1 MELTNAS
8 FVSLPPVSAG
18 SEVSGAGAAGSFAD
32 LGSADFLKLLIM
44 QLRNQDPLEPMGNA
58 ELLEQISSLREIE
71 LSTTLTDALRV
82 LTGQQRFGSASSLIG
97 QFVTG
102 VSSENGDAQSGIVVG
117 VRFEEG
123 GSPVLQLAN
132 GSEMPLEQVNT
143 IEPPLRAAEALVGQ
157 AIVGFDRR
165 DAANPEIVQGVVTGA
180 RTEGQGEVMLELD
193 TGQALRF
200 RDMVSVTTVENI

>member
-1 MELTNAS
+1 MLRHLEGENTRTVVPALPS
-8 FVSLPPVSAG
+8 FQVAGGRRRLRLNICRLSPGLLGRLPTLL
-18 SEVSGAGAAGSFAD
+18 D
-32 LGSADFLKLLIM
+32 L
-44 QLRNQDPLEPMGNA
+44 
-58 ELLEQISSLREIE
+58 
-71 LSTTLTDALRV
+71 
-82 LTGQQRFGSASSLIG
+82 LIG

-157 AIVGFDRR
+157 AIVGLDRR

-180 RTEGQGEVMLELD
+180 RTEGQGEVMIELD
-193 TGQALRF
+193 TGQVLRF